1 MSSSQSFSF
10 IATARTAFG
19 CCETGN
25 GARAVGVR
33 RDNVTATAIYFG
45 SDRER
50 TLRWSGRHLEHHARE
65 MATRERSETAETKK
79 LRVSHGVSGARAA
92 GAAPALGQTV
102 IGVSGVAPHVSR
114 AKSPWLSHCER
125 RVYS

>member
-45 SDRER
+45 SDWER
-50 TLRWSGRHLEHHARE
+50 TLRWSGRHLEHHARD
-65 MATRERSETAETKK
+65 MATGERTETAETKNSVCHVG
-79 LRVSHGVSGARAA
+79 LRG
-92 GAAPALGQTV
+92 
-102 IGVSGVAPHVSR
+102 
-114 AKSPWLSHCER
+114 R
-125 RVYS
+125 RPQLRLRHSDTP